1 MNHDIQFLES
11 PNMARDLRLNNLN
24 YACSIH
30 HKSKSKVTQRTEKSS
45 SVNSLNSFDCS
56 SSVSNVMEGPCCP
69 LILMT
74 HFLLPPF
81 SLTSFNLSATSFLQS
96 SLSSFDKS
104 RLRITL
110 LKLSLS
116 FNLLLLSRTM
126 FLVSKLSN
134 FINNGLGFE
143 DSSTFLPILNI
154 RVCHWSLDF
163 LNIYNQGFHFIFK

>member
-1 MNHDIQFLES
+1 
-11 PNMARDLRLNNLN
+11 MAWK
-24 YACSIH
+24 AP
-30 HKSKSKVTQRTEKSS
+30 
-45 SVNSLNSFDCS
+45 
-56 SSVSNVMEGPCCP
+56 GCP
-69 LILMT
+69 LILTT

-134 FINNGLGFE
+134 FINKGLGLILSLRFFNLL
-143 DSSTFLPILNI
+143 TILNI
-154 RVCHWSLDF
+154 SKIPFSIFF
-163 LNIYNQGFHFIFK
+163 LFLLSGALTWVLFLLTFQQLLSNCNFFMETLFNSFSSAETLQFVFLAL